1 MVFFIKMM
9 EIGIIVDNINNYVKK
24 DFNFYFY
31 FVYECMLINLFFKN
45 KILLLIINRGDLKYL
60 FF

>member
-1 MVFFIKMM
+1 MVFFIKLM

-45 KILLLIINRGDLKYL
+45 KILLLIINRGI
-60 FF
+60 